1 MNGVKSAVQAC
12 GGGGGVAMVNVSV
25 AGETGRV
32 TNAQVSGVTGPAGSC
47 IAQAVRKAQ
56 FPKFQNK
63 VFKVQFPFKL

>member
-1 MNGVKSAVQAC
+1 
-12 GGGGGVAMVNVSV
+12 MVNVSV